1 MNFDTRAYIEPI
13 TLGIRVPRIFKPG
26 EFEECCKFDD
36 WQAEKAVSDMAALH
50 HEVSHYLQFFGTIWG
65 YNYLRMLH
73 DSAATFEKK
82 AMHLK
87 KKGLLSYPICEVS
100 CNISEIFKKEKEQE
114 DYTRAILNNRYYN
127 EEFQGLTYT
136 LWGNNLP
143 IKQEGHYVQSSPLFL
158 SLRDGFVFPVTGN
171 MILENYASYY
181 ECDFLKNCP
190 NRDMANRIIQK
201 VYIDLPRENDS
212 KYSGLAVWIGAEEL
226 SHIEPLIYFMLLN
239 QPMYD
244 VILKLG
250 EYTLARNMKI
260 ILQKSNKLKLL
271 AEPTTDD
278 DVKKC
283 FEQMAEITGLSNPL
297 ESLESLRLLLVKNAE
312 NIMKHY
318 NFDGSWILEILFC
331 MIGDWW
337 YKKPSRILAWSHK
350 DLSYNVPIVNI
361 HAENLEAPVI
371 LYSGE
376 KKNKIQFDELFGGH
390 FHAYCE
396 RIYLLVNLFYSQKTK
411 CPLWH
416 YSKPKFVKSCE
427 ECDGYISNTV
437 LSKSCP
443 VFIRNRNILIETK
456 KANSNGK

>member
-50 HEVSHYLQFFGTIWG
+50 HEVAHYLQFFGTIWG

-82 AMHLK
+82 AMYLK
-87 KKGLLSYPICEVS
+87 KKGLLSYPIYEVS
-100 CNISEIFKKEKEQE
+100 CNISDIFQEEKEQE

-143 IKQEGHYVQSSPLFL
+143 IKQEGNLIQSSPLFL

-171 MILENYASYY
+171 MILENYAAYY
-181 ECDFLKNCP
+181 EIDFLKNSP
-190 NRDMANRIIQK
+190 NRDIANRIIK
-201 VYIDLPRENDS
+201 KAFLEIPKANIS
-212 KYSGLAVWIGAEEL
+212 KYSGLAVWIATEGL

-239 QPMYD
+239 QPMD
-244 VILKLG
+244 DIILKLG
-250 EYTLARNMKI
+250 EYALARNMKI
-260 ILQKSNKLKLL
+260 ILQNSPKLRLL
-271 AEPTTDD
+271 DKPNTDD

-283 FEQMAEITGLSNPL
+283 FVQMSEITGLSNPL
-297 ESLESLRLLLVKNAE
+297 ESLESLRLLLAKNSE
-312 NIMKHY
+312 IIMHHY

-337 YKKPSRILAWSHK
+337 HKRPSRILSWNHK
-350 DLSYNVPIVNI
+350 DLTDSVPIVNV
-361 HAENLEAPVI
+361 HAENIETPGVLF
-371 LYSGE
+371 SGY
-376 KKNKIQFDELFGGH
+376 KKNKVKFD
-390 FHAYCE
+390 
-396 RIYLLVNLFYSQKTK
+396 
-411 CPLWH
+411 
-416 YSKPKFVKSCE
+416 
-427 ECDGYISNTV
+427 
-437 LSKSCP
+437 
-443 VFIRNRNILIETK
+443 
-456 KANSNGK
+456 